1 MNSNNSDKNLHAW
14 DILCQKATKTR
25 DQTSQF
31 ADIPKGTLNVWY
43 ASDVHLHS
51 NMTWAMEFSVEVYKI
66 CLIYYQKVINIHISG
81 MKLKARLQKLI

>member
-1 MNSNNSDKNLHAW
+1 MNSNNFDKNLHAW

-43 ASDVHLHS
+43 ASDVHLHTQCADEKS
-51 NMTWAMEFSVEVYKI
+51 NKSVEDMD
-66 CLIYYQKVINIHISG
+66 G
-81 MKLKARLQKLI
+81 TFAGW

>member
-43 ASDVHLHS
+43 ASDVHLH
-51 NMTWAMEFSVEVYKI
+51 T
-66 CLIYYQKVINIHISG
+66 
-81 MKLKARLQKLI
+81 